1 MTQRVWLEFEV
12 DGRPTGSVTV
22 GLFGREAPQTCDNF
36 TALGAYVVVCRSGIL
51 NSDTHGTHF
60 YGASY

>member
-12 DGRPTGSVTV
+12 DGRPAGTVTV

-36 TALGAYVVVCRSGIL
+36 TALGAYVVMCGVRGL
-51 NSDTHGTHF
+51 ELGDTLR
-60 YGASY
+60 